1 VDGGDSVAMTSE
13 GSVLYD
19 VYVLGQAVN
28 ELLVEGLADAP
39 LTPSEYA
46 VYSAIFERGP
56 ATPSELRHSLGM
68 PAQTMSDWIGLLRE
82 RGHAASRPNPRD
94 GRSQLVTL
102 TPAGRRAQRLTNRSF
117 EIVYRRFLDE
127 LSMPEDE
134 ARRLLGEVVAAAR
147 LAHGERAAPRIGQG
161 AARTASSTASTPA
174 K

>member
-1 VDGGDSVAMTSE
+1 MTGE

-28 ELLVEGLADAP
+28 ELLVDGLADAP

-68 PAQTMSDWIGLLRE
+68 PAQTMSDWIALLRE
-82 RGHAASRPNPRD
+82 RGHAESRRNPRD
-94 GRSQLVTL
+94 GRSQLVSL
-102 TPAGRRAQRLTNRSF
+102 TPAGRRAHRLTNGRSSSSTAGSSPSWTC
-117 EIVYRRFLDE
+117 RRTMRGGCWRRSWPRHGAPAASGPE
-127 LSMPEDE
+127 LRE
-134 ARRLLGEVVAAAR
+134 RR
-147 LAHGERAAPRIGQG
+147 APRRGV
-161 AARTASSTASTPA
+161 ASTPA